1 MSKLDLD
8 EAILAFKSTRQ
19 FILKS
24 FIEEGIQDKLIF
36 SANHEEVDQLAL
48 VIKMVKEGLGWAWLP
63 KLLNE
68 SEYRVNDIEP
78 MFVNELRGMMKFPI
92 SLWCS
97 HSKQIAKVKL
107 SIVLATNRYV
117 ERVQK
122 LNSSSSG

>member
-78 MFVNELRGMMKFPI
+78 MFVNELGGAVI
-92 SLWCS
+92 YYYG
-97 HSKQIAKVKL
+97 IGL
-107 SIVLATNRYV
+107 SMPFR
-117 ERVQK
+117 RV
-122 LNSSSSG
+122 SSI